1 MQKYPNLPRAPI
13 VEALGQINYQA
24 TDGTSLELE
33 KIAETFE
40 ASHSDDIFEIRVL
53 PTGNPT
59 KNLVGK
65 RIKIS
70 ENIILQITNSFFSVS
85 QTGGYEDWSKFSA
98 LLKTHFGKFLQVV
111 KVQNISRLA
120 LRYIN
125 QFQLAWPKN
134 HKISTHVGPFS
145 LAT

>member
-120 LRYIN
+120 
-125 QFQLAWPKN
+125 
-134 HKISTHVGPFS
+134 
-145 LAT
+145 